1 LGSENRPWGNYEVIK
16 ETDSYKIKV
25 ITVEPGQ
32 RLSYQVHDKRDEY
45 WVVISGNGLLT
56 VNGTDSTCFPGTA
69 ICIEA
74 NDAHRVA
81 NTGTTPL
88 IFAEVQLGTY
98 FGEDDIIRIDDD
110 YGRGAKE

>member
-1 LGSENRPWGNYEVIK
+1 MITERPWGYYEIIK
-16 ETDSYKIKV
+16 EKDNYKIKV
-25 ITVEPGQ
+25 ITVNPGQ

-45 WVVISGNGLLT
+45 WVVISGSGLLT
-56 VNGTDSTCFPGTA
+56 INGNESECHPGTA

-81 NTGTTPL
+81 NTGEKTL

-98 FGEDDIIRIDDD
+98 FGEDDIVRIDED
-110 YGRGAKE
+110 YGRGAKA